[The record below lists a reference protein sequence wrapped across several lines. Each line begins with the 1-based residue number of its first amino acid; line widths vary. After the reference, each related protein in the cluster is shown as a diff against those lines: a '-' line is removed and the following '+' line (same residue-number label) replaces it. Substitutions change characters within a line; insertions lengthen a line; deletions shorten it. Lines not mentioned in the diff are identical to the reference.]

1 LNINKKKLA
10 PGRYF
15 FAIPA
20 YRIFASS
27 SSDNGSNK
35 QIGAGLSF
43 AFIMKKKMKKVLYL
57 ILAGVAI
64 GILVAPGKGSETWQ
78 KLKEGFNDW
87 KDGAMDQI
95 NDMVSQGKD
104 LVAKG
109 RDTVDTAKNEARET
123 VDQW

>member
-1 LNINKKKLA
+1 
-10 PGRYF
+10 
-15 FAIPA
+15 
-20 YRIFASS
+20 
-27 SSDNGSNK
+27 
-35 QIGAGLSF
+35 
-43 AFIMKKKMKKVLYL
+43 MKKVIYL

-104 LVAKG
+104 LV
-109 RDTVDTAKNEARET
+109 RDGKVTTAAVRNEARET

>member
-1 LNINKKKLA
+1 LKNSGLDLLNTTIH
-10 PGRYF
+10 G
-15 FAIPA
+15 PA
-20 YRIFASS
+20 CI
-27 SSDNGSNK
+27 
-35 QIGAGLSF
+35 GLSF
-43 AFIMKKKMKKVLYL
+43 AFIMKKKMKKVICL

-104 LVAKG
+104 AIAKG
-109 RDTVDTAKNEARET
+109 SETAKNEVRET

>member
-1 LNINKKKLA
+1 
-10 PGRYF
+10 
-15 FAIPA
+15 
-20 YRIFASS
+20 
-27 SSDNGSNK
+27 
-35 QIGAGLSF
+35 
-43 AFIMKKKMKKVLYL
+43 MKKVIYL
-57 ILAGVAI
+57 ILAGVGI

-104 LVAKG
+104 LV
-109 RDTVDTAKNEARET
+109 RDGKATTAAVRNEARET